1 MNNLYVNFN
10 CLRVECKFCNSN
22 LSDNTLKKLSKQILY
37 ESMNLEDGSTLS
49 LDYAFQCEK
58 CKKLMSCKLYVER
71 QKSIL
76 IVE

>member
-10 CLRVECKFCNSN
+10 SLRVECKFCNSS
-22 LSDNTLKKLSKQILY
+22 LSDKTLKILSKQILY
-37 ESMNLEDGSTLS
+37 ESKNLEDGSYCS
-49 LDYAFQCEK
+49 LDYSFQCEK
-58 CKKLMSCKLYVER
+58 CKKLIICKLHIVR